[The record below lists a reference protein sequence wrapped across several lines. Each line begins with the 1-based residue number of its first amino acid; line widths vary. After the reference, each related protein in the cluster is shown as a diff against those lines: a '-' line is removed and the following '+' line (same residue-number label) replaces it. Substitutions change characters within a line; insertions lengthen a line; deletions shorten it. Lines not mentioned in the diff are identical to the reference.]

1 MKGFLER
8 LADRSLRQA
17 ANFNGTAVLT
27 GILWVTAM
35 AAGAALYAYFFCGK

>member
-27 GILWVTAM
+27 GILWLVAM
-35 AAGAALYAYFFCGK
+35 AMGAAMYAYFFC